1 MENKIINLQVND
13 NINTT
18 ENSVKSLKAQ
28 LREAQ
33 NEVNVLSEKF
43 GATSREAVQ
52 AAKQAAIL
60 KDRIGDA
67 KALTDAFN
75 PDAKFRALTTS
86 LSGVTGA
93 FAAVQGGMALFG
105 KESDDVQKTLLKV
118 QAAMALSQGIQ
129 SVGESVDSFKQLGA
143 VIKSTSLVQGV
154 LTAATAAYN
163 FVNTAATTGLK
174 LFRAALIGTGIGA
187 LIVGVGLLI
196 SNFDKIKTV
205 ILNLIPGL
213 ANVSKFIGGIVDS
226 VTDFVGATSDA
237 SRALD
242 KLKKDADSTL
252 AVNKKFMQEHG
263 DQVDEYT
270 KKKIDAKNAY
280 ATAVKEDG
288 ANQNELAKKLNRELA
303 AIEFLRGDEKR
314 KILKDANDKAAS
326 ERKANNKKDADDL
339 IAQKK
344 KDAEDLKAGIKAAQ
358 DTEIALRNELTQ
370 VIGDAQD
377 KQSEFAM
384 SASEAEERI
393 VKDKYFR
400 LLELAKQQNRSK
412 EEIDVLQIQKENELN
427 DIRNVAKEKQDA
439 IDKTNKDKR
448 DADEMAAEKAK
459 FEQKKAIQ
467 DAGFNLASGAV
478 NFLKEIGG
486 KSKAIQKAAIIAEN
500 AIGIGKMII
509 ANNAANIGALAT
521 PQAIATSGAAAVPVI
536 AMNNITTALGVAT
549 TIAATAKALGAIGG
563 GSAGGAGSVGGG
575 GGAAGGGAMT
585 PPSFNVVGASSTN
598 QLAQTIGS
606 KEQQPIR
613 TYVVSS
619 DVSTAQSLDRNII
632 QSASIG

>member
-33 NEVNVLSEKF
+33 NEVNALSEKF

-75 PDAKFRALTTS
+75 PDAKFRALTSS
-86 LSGVTGA
+86 LSGVTGG

-143 VIKSTSLVQGV
+143 VIKSTAVGQGV

-174 LFRAALIGTGIGA
+174 LFRAALISTGIGA
-187 LIVGVGLLI
+187 LVVGVGLLI
-196 SNFDKIKTV
+196 SNFSKIKTV

-213 ANVSKFIGGIVDS
+213 ANVGKFIGGIVDS
-226 VTDFVGATSDA
+226 ITDFVGATSDA

-242 KLKKDADSTL
+242 KLKKDADNTL

-280 ATAVKEDG
+280 AAAVKEDG
-288 ANQNELAKKLNRELA
+288 ADQVALAKKLNRELG
-303 AIEFLRGDEKR
+303 AIEFSRGDEAR
-314 KILKDANDKAAS
+314 K
-326 ERKANNKKDADDL
+326 
-339 IAQKK
+339 
-344 KDAEDLKAGIKAAQ
+344 
-358 DTEIALRNELTQ
+358 
-370 VIGDAQD
+370 
-377 KQSEFAM
+377 
-384 SASEAEERI
+384 
-393 VKDKYFR
+393 
-400 LLELAKQQNRSK
+400 
-412 EEIDVLQIQKENELN
+412 IQKEANEKAAA
-427 DIRNVAKEKQDA
+427 DRKAQSEKAAAQAKADLEKQQQEE
-439 IDKTNKDKR
+439 KDKK
-448 DADEMAAEKAK
+448 AKYDEETAAGLQLLNQANLEKDLQDSARKRGLLDEQIALLEEGVAAEQVTETKRTENA
-459 FEQKKAIQ
+459 
-467 DAGFNLASGAV
+467 DAS
-478 NFLKEIGG
+478 
-486 KSKAIQKAAIIAEN
+486 SKAIAAIAQAEAKAKN
-500 AIGIGKMII
+500 DALNFYGDALGNLAGMLGESTAAGK
-509 ANNAANIGALAT
+509 
-521 PQAIATSGAAAVPVI
+521 AAAV
-536 AMNNITTALGVAT
+536 ASAT
-549 TIAATAKALGAIGG
+549 ISTYSSANKAYESQLAIPTPDAPIRATIAAGIAI
-563 GSAGGAGSVGGG
+563 AGGLLNVKKILSVQAPGGG
-575 GGAAGGGAMT
+575 GGGGGSVPSPTAMT
-585 PPSFNVVGASSTN
+585 APNFNVVGASSTS
-598 QLAQTIGS
+598 QLAQTIGN
-606 KEQQPIR
+606 QQNTPVQA
-613 TYVVSS
+613 YVVSN
-619 DVSTAQSLDRNII
+619 DVTTAQALDRNII
-632 QSASIG
+632 KGASL

>member
-67 KALTDAFN
+67 KNLTDAFN

-86 LSGVTGA
+86 LSGVTGG

-143 VIKSTSLVQGV
+143 VIKSTSLAQGI

-174 LFRAALIGTGIGA
+174 LFRAALISTGIGA
-187 LIVGVGLLI
+187 LVVGVGLLI
-196 SNFDKIKTV
+196 SNFDKVKTV

-213 ANVSKFIGGIVDS
+213 ANVGKFIGGIVDS
-226 VTDFVGATSDA
+226 ITDFVGATSDA

-242 KLKKDADSTL
+242 KLKKDADNTL

-280 ATAVKEDG
+280 ASAVKEDG
-288 ANQNELAKKLNRELA
+288 ADQIALAKKLSR
-303 AIEFLRGDEKR
+303 
-314 KILKDANDKAAS
+314 
-326 ERKANNKKDADDL
+326 
-339 IAQKK
+339 
-344 KDAEDLKAGIKAAQ
+344 
-358 DTEIALRNELTQ
+358 
-370 VIGDAQD
+370 
-377 KQSEFAM
+377 
-384 SASEAEERI
+384 
-393 VKDKYFR
+393 
-400 LLELAKQQNRSK
+400 
-412 EEIDVLQIQKENELN
+412 ELN
-427 DIRNVAKEKQDA
+427 DIEFSRGDEARKRQKE
-439 IDKTNKDKR
+439 
-448 DADEMAAEKAK
+448 AAEKAAADRK
-459 FEQKKAIQ
+459 AQNEKAAAQRKADLEKEEQEAKDKKAKYDEETAAGLQLLNEANLQKDLEDSARKRSLLDEQIALLEEGVAAEQ
-467 DAGFNLASGAV
+467 ATETKRTENADASAKAIAAIAQAEAKAKNDALNFYGDALGNLAGMLGESTAA
-478 NFLKEIGG
+478 G
-486 KSKAIQKAAIIAEN
+486 K
-500 AIGIGKMII
+500 
-509 ANNAANIGALAT
+509 
-521 PQAIATSGAAAVPVI
+521 AAAV
-536 AMNNITTALGVAT
+536 ASAT
-549 TIAATAKALGAIGG
+549 ISTYSSANKAYESQLAIPTPDAPIRATIAAGIAI
-563 GSAGGAGSVGGG
+563 AGGLLNVKKILSVQAPGGG
-575 GGAAGGGAMT
+575 GGGGGSVPTPTAMT
-585 PPSFNVVGASSTN
+585 APNFNVVGASSTS
-598 QLAQTIGS
+598 QLAQTIGN
-606 KEQQPIR
+606 QQNTPVQAF
-613 TYVVSS
+613 VVSN
-619 DVSTAQSLDRNII
+619 DVTTAQALDRNII
-632 QSASIG
+632 KGASL

>member
-33 NEVNVLSEKF
+33 NEVNALSEKF

-86 LSGVTGA
+86 LSGVTGG

-143 VIKSTSLVQGV
+143 VIKSTAVGQGV

-174 LFRAALIGTGIGA
+174 LFRAALISTGIGA
-187 LIVGVGLLI
+187 LVVGVGLLI
-196 SNFDKIKTV
+196 SNFDKVKTV

-213 ANVSKFIGGIVDS
+213 ANVGKFIGGIVNS
-226 VTDFVGATSDA
+226 ITDFVGATSDA

-242 KLKKDADSTL
+242 KLKKDADNTL
-252 AVNKKFMQEHG
+252 AVNKKFMQEHS

-288 ANQNELAKKLNRELA
+288 ADQVALAKKLNRELA
-303 AIEFLRGDEKR
+303 DIEFSRGDEAR
-314 KILKDANDKAAS
+314 KK
-326 ERKANNKKDADDL
+326 
-339 IAQKK
+339 
-344 KDAEDLKAGIKAAQ
+344 
-358 DTEIALRNELTQ
+358 
-370 VIGDAQD
+370 
-377 KQSEFAM
+377 
-384 SASEAEERI
+384 
-393 VKDKYFR
+393 
-400 LLELAKQQNRSK
+400 
-412 EEIDVLQIQKENELN
+412 QKE
-427 DIRNVAKEKQDA
+427 
-439 IDKTNKDKR
+439 
-448 DADEMAAEKAK
+448 AAEKAAADRK
-459 FEQKKAIQ
+459 AESERTKKEKEAEAKRLKEEEAKNVIADAEAYRNKLEEALKVEADAKKANADSLLTEQQLAIQ
-467 DAGFNLASGAV
+467 NENLAYQAKLDNAKRFGVSTEEIELQHLNNLNNINLTAQQKQYAEDKANADALIKIEELKTQAKIEQAQRGAALLT
-478 NFLKEIGG
+478 NISDL
-486 KSKAIQKAAIIAEN
+486 
-500 AIGIGKMII
+500 IGKDT
-509 ANNAANIGALAT
+509 AAGKV
-521 PQAIATSGAAAVPVI
+521 AAV
-536 AMNNITTALGVAT
+536 AAT
-549 TIAATAKALGAIGG
+549 TINTYAAAQAAFLNAQKNPISILGPAYPYISAGLAIAGGLKNVQAILSVPTPSGGG
-563 GSAGGAGSVGGG
+563 GSAPSGGG
-575 GGAAGGGAMT
+575 MGSAPVA
-585 PPSFNVVGASSTN
+585 PQFNVVGASSTS
-598 QLAQTIGS
+598 QLAQTIGN
-606 KEQQPIR
+606 QQNTPVQA
-613 TYVVSS
+613 YVVSN
-619 DVSTAQSLDRNII
+619 DVTTAQALDRNII
-632 QSASIG
+632 KGASL

>member
-86 LSGVTGA
+86 LSGVTGG

-143 VIKSTSLVQGV
+143 VIKSTSLAQGV

-163 FVNTAATTGLK
+163 FVNSAATTGLK
-174 LFRAALIGTGIGA
+174 LFRAALISTGIGA
-187 LIVGVGLLI
+187 LVVGVGLLI
-196 SNFDKIKTV
+196 SNFDKVKTV

-213 ANVSKFIGGIVDS
+213 ANVGKFIGGIVDS
-226 VTDFVGATSDA
+226 ITDFVGATSDA

-242 KLKKDADSTL
+242 KLKKDADNTL

-288 ANQNELAKKLNRELA
+288 ADQVALAKKLNRELA
-303 AIEFLRGDEKR
+303 DIEFSRGDEAR
-314 KILKDANDKAAS
+314 KK
-326 ERKANNKKDADDL
+326 
-339 IAQKK
+339 
-344 KDAEDLKAGIKAAQ
+344 
-358 DTEIALRNELTQ
+358 
-370 VIGDAQD
+370 
-377 KQSEFAM
+377 
-384 SASEAEERI
+384 
-393 VKDKYFR
+393 
-400 LLELAKQQNRSK
+400 
-412 EEIDVLQIQKENELN
+412 QKE
-427 DIRNVAKEKQDA
+427 
-439 IDKTNKDKR
+439 
-448 DADEMAAEKAK
+448 AAEKAAADRK
-459 FEQKKAIQ
+459 SESERIKKEKEAEAKRLKEEEAKNVIADAEAYRNKLEEALKVEADAKKANADSLLTEQQLAIQ
-467 DAGFNLASGAV
+467 NENLAYQAKLDNAKRFGVSTEEIEKQHLNNLNNINLTAQQKQYAEDKANADALIKIEELKTQAKIEQAQRGAALLT
-478 NFLKEIGG
+478 NISDL
-486 KSKAIQKAAIIAEN
+486 
-500 AIGIGKMII
+500 IGKDT
-509 ANNAANIGALAT
+509 AAGKV
-521 PQAIATSGAAAVPVI
+521 AAV
-536 AMNNITTALGVAT
+536 AAT
-549 TIAATAKALGAIGG
+549 TINTYAAAQAAFLNAQKNPISILGPAYPYISAGLAIAGGLKNVQAILSVPTPSGGGG
-563 GSAGGAGSVGGG
+563 GSAPSGGG
-575 GGAAGGGAMT
+575 MGSAPVA
-585 PPSFNVVGASSTN
+585 PQFNVVGASSTS
-598 QLAQTIGS
+598 QLAQTIGN
-606 KEQQPIR
+606 QQNTPVQA
-613 TYVVSS
+613 YVVSN
-619 DVSTAQSLDRNII
+619 DVTTAQALDRNII
-632 QSASIG
+632 KGASL